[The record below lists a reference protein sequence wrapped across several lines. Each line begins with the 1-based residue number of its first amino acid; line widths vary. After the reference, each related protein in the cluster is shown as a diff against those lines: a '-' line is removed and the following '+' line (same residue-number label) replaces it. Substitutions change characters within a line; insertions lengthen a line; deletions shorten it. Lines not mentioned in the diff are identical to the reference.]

1 MFIRHATTPG
11 MRAACFPAD
20 EDADPAALTRA
31 AALRPLVA
39 GRVAWVSPARAAWQ
53 TALAMGLQP
62 RVCDALG
69 EADCGRW
76 RGLPYERVAREEPE
90 ALARWLSDPHATP
103 HGGESLAALAQRVAT
118 WLDTT
123 RAPTPTTQPT
133 AAERH
138 TPAEQHPPPD
148 QHTPGRQ
155 RPPFDLRT
163 PAEQHAPAERHT
175 PAEQHPPPDQHT
187 VSGRRTPSEP
197 NTPSSP
203 RRSAELGTPAE
214 RAEVGGAWV
223 GGVVVCE
230 VGVIRAAIGHALGL
244 GPVGAARFDLAP
256 LSATELVA
264 AQDGWRVAY
273 VNRKV

>member
-1 MFIRHATTPG
+1 MLFIRHATTPG

-20 EDADPAALTRA
+20 EDADPAALSRA
-31 AALRPLVA
+31 ATLRPLVA
-39 GRVAWVSPARAAWQ
+39 GRVAWVSPGRAAWQ
-53 TALAMGLQP
+53 TALAMGLEP

-123 RAPTPTTQPT
+123 RAPTPTPQP
-133 AAERH
+133 A
-138 TPAEQHPPPD
+138 PAGPPPSPD
-148 QHTPGRQ
+148 QHAPG
-155 RPPFDLRT
+155 
-163 PAEQHAPAERHT
+163 
-175 PAEQHPPPDQHT
+175 
-187 VSGRRTPSEP
+187 GRRTPHA
-197 NTPSSP
+197 P
-203 RRSAELGTPAE
+203 RTSTEQRASAGRP
-214 RAEVGGAWV
+214 EVGGAWA

-230 VGVIRAAIGHALGL
+230 AGVIRAAIGHALGL
-244 GPVGAARFDLAP
+244 GPMGAARFDLAP

-264 AQDGWRVAY
+264 AQGGWRVAY